1 MHAHLPHLNAL
12 GTLRRKV
19 KSRKLVYDASAVQE
33 LSAEEVLPYEE
44 VVKIAP
50 QNNRPRPIFLVSTHS
65 EVKAQAVINHMI
77 LNQTQ
82 GVLFSLPGKR
92 SHPSS
97 VARRDVVSVHEV
109 LQVMETG
116 KTAILSIPP
125 QVSVYPY
132 VDPPVQHH
140 PHKGPHTRLQQA
152 LGDAMCF
159 CLAGCQD
166 VPCSRVEAICHLSPT
181 SSYFWNLTA
190 HSEWPCAGR
199 STHTGQKHFAAV
211 LSVVGATVC
220 NESDSTYVIWKWQ
233 GVLLQWW
240 EWFRSDS
247 VW

>member
-1 MHAHLPHLNAL
+1 MVPTLNNVFHSVSVLYSYKHHVCICINHRPHHGAHLPRINAL
-12 GTLRRKV
+12 GTLRRKI

-50 QNNRPRPIFLVSTHS
+50 QNNRPRPIFLVSAHS

-97 VARRDVVSVHEV
+97 AAHRDVVSVHEV

-125 QVSVYPY
+125 QVSMYLCGPTSSTRY
-132 VDPPVQHH
+132 HS
-140 PHKGPHTRLQQA
+140 HKGHIQLQQA
-152 LGDAMCF
+152 LGDIMCF

-166 VPCSRVEAICHLSPT
+166 VPCSRVEAVCHLSPT
-181 SSYFWNLTA
+181 SSYF
-190 HSEWPCAGR
+190 
-199 STHTGQKHFAAV
+199 
-211 LSVVGATVC
+211 
-220 NESDSTYVIWKWQ
+220 
-233 GVLLQWW
+233 
-240 EWFRSDS
+240 
-247 VW
+247 